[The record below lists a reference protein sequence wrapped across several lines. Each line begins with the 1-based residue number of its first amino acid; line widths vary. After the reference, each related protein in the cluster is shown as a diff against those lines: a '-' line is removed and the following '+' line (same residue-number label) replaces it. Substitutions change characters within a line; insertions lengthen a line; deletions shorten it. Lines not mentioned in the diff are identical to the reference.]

1 MILMPLGES
10 DLRSLAFHFASQ
22 EDELVTACRRLIL
35 ELSSQLWF
43 WFELP
48 YADWPYKLLQLVT
61 GNVAGGAIGNVD
73 VADELFGACDCCLDD
88 HMGIKV
94 ICQIPIKLLIL
105 PGATLS
111 LLYNISA
118 PRLQHRRRSRP
129 C

>member
-48 YADWPYKLLQLVT
+48 YADWPYKFL
-61 GNVAGGAIGNVD
+61 IGNVD
-73 VADELFGACDCCLDD
+73 VAEELFGACDCCLDD

-111 LLYNISA
+111 SLYSLVA
-118 PRLQHRRRSRP
+118 PRLQHRRKISTLLG
-129 C
+129 

>member
-48 YADWPYKLLQLVT
+48 YADWLYKLL
-61 GNVAGGAIGNVD
+61 IGNV
-73 VADELFGACDCCLDD
+73 VL
-88 HMGIKV
+88 V
-94 ICQIPIKLLIL
+94 IAASTITWASMSSVKHLIKLLIL
-105 PGATLS
+105 PGATMS
-111 LLYNISA
+111 
-118 PRLQHRRRSRP
+118 
-129 C
+129 